1 VTGASEGIGRA
12 SAVVLAGAGVH
23 LVLVA
28 RRGDRLDAI
37 ARELVAAHGIE
48 VQVVAADLGT
58 SEGVASVVQQTARLD
73 VGLLVAAAGFGT
85 SGAFLDVSLEDE
97 LAMIDVN
104 CRAVVALAQAFGARL
119 ALRRRGGLVLFS
131 SVVAFQGVPRATTYA
146 ATKAFVQT
154 FAEGLGAE
162 LGPFGVDVLA
172 SAPGPVHS
180 GFAARASMT
189 MGAALSPEEV
199 ARGTLHA
206 LGRRHTTRPGG
217 LSKVLGFSL
226 LMLPRPARTRIMG
239 LVMAGMTRHAA
250 PAPPAR
256 AQTVGLGEPALP
268 SAPHVADC
276 ATRKP

>member
-1 VTGASEGIGRA
+1 MSGLPQLRERYGPWAVVTGASDGIGRA
-12 SAVVLAGAGVH
+12 TAGELATSGVH

-28 RRGDRLDAI
+28 RRRERLDAL
-37 ARELVAAHGIE
+37 AGELVATHGIE

-58 SEGVASVVQQTARLD
+58 REGVTSVVQQTTRLD

-85 SGAFLDVSLEDE
+85 SGAFLDVAVEDE
-97 LAMIDVN
+97 LAMVDVN

-162 LGPFGVDVLA
+162 LQPFGVDVLA

-189 MGAALSPEEV
+189 MGAALTSEEV
-199 ARGTLHA
+199 ARGTLRA
-206 LGRRHTTRPGG
+206 LGRRRTTRPGG
-217 LSKVLGFSL
+217 LSKLLGYSL
-226 LMLPRPARTRIMG
+226 MMLPRPARTRIMG
-239 LVMAGMTRHAA
+239 LVMAGMTNRPPEA
-250 PAPPAR
+250 PAAR
-256 AQTVGLGEPALP
+256 A
-268 SAPHVADC
+268 
-276 ATRKP
+276 